1 MRTVISIILL
11 CFTFQTS
18 SAQIYRAT
26 EGTIH
31 FLSDAPL
38 ELIEAQSDEL
48 DGAMR
53 NEDRTFAFSVS
64 IQSFEGFNSALQRE
78 HFLEN
83 YLESDK
89 MPKATFTGKIIE
101 KIDLTQAGSY
111 VVRVKG
117 ALTVHGITKERIIR
131 STLKTD
137 GTHIEISSTFE
148 VELDDHGIRIPRI
161 VYQKIAESI
170 TVTVDAQLSQIE

>member
-1 MRTVISIILL
+1 MRILL
-11 CFTFQTS
+11 LIASLLFVAITCD
-18 SAQIYRAT
+18 AQIYRAN

-31 FLSDAPL
+31 FLSNAPL
-38 ELIEAQSDEL
+38 ELIEAESDKL

-53 NEDRTFAFSVS
+53 NEDHTFAFTVP
-64 IQSFEGFNSALQRE
+64 IKSFEGFNSALQRE

-89 MPKATFTGKIIE
+89 ISNAKFTGKIIE
-101 KIDLTQAGSY
+101 KIDLTKPGTY
-111 VVRVKG
+111 EVRVKG
-117 ALTVHGITKERIIR
+117 NLTIHGIAKERIIR
-131 STLKTD
+131 GTLITD
-137 GTHIEISSTFE
+137 GTDINISSKFE

-170 TVTVDAQLSQIE
+170 IVTVNVKLSRID